1 MVSGTKGT
9 TAIRG
14 QQRYEQKG
22 LSFRMEPLSDDAH
35 AIIAA
40 FGAQRYQETGRPG
53 MVVFIVSPTD
63 QAGTMRHHIYYLTTE
78 EIAAMLKVAQHT
90 DQEREAFTLVIE
102 PSEMRTEV
110 IPRGTR
116 H

>member
-1 MVSGTKGT
+1 
-9 TAIRG
+9 
-14 QQRYEQKG
+14 
-22 LSFRMEPLSDDAH
+22 
-35 AIIAA
+35 
-40 FGAQRYQETGRPG
+40 
-53 MVVFIVSPTD
+53 
-63 QAGTMRHHIYYLTTE
+63 MRHHIYYLTTE

-102 PSEMRTEV
+102 RSEMRTEV

>member
-1 MVSGTKGT
+1 
-9 TAIRG
+9 
-14 QQRYEQKG
+14 
-22 LSFRMEPLSDDAH
+22 
-35 AIIAA
+35 
-40 FGAQRYQETGRPG
+40 
-53 MVVFIVSPTD
+53 
-63 QAGTMRHHIYYLTTE
+63 MRHHIYYLTTE

-102 PSEMRTEV
+102 QSEMRTEV